1 MFSLFLRSL
10 SQGLQAFVPVAA
22 ALAWFRRTNGA
33 VASALWWGALL
44 SVPVTVA
51 ATWAFK
57 RSAAQARDEAVLAA
71 TALLIAV
78 GFARMVW
85 RHASP
90 RPGIAAAA
98 AVLILVRQTMEIGS
112 VFSAAAF
119 DLRSFDATAAI
130 LAASILALLV
140 AWLWSELGRRLPAED
155 LERATRMFAV
165 VFLIQVLVYAFHE
178 SSEARLLPFSEVLHA
193 ATEPYGPDGI
203 YGIHLSELLVAL
215 PAVAVIAMR
224 ARRATPVAVIS
235 VASLLAIG
243 LTAGLGDRAAAARDL
258 APATNRPHVLFRE
271 TGKGPGFGM
280 LSVVPLDFAE
290 GERVATKLSCERVS
304 FGGGNGLCLHAERG
318 LFGLFITYTALPLD
332 ADLKPRGTP
341 TQLDGR
347 PSRTRV
353 SPDGRVGA
361 MTVFTLGDHYGS
373 SAFSTRTTLVDLTN
387 GAELGDLEQFATWRD
402 GKRLSSRD
410 FNFWGVT
417 FGRDSNI
424 FYASLRT
431 GGSTYLVRGELASRT
446 LTVLHENVE
455 CPSFSPDNRLIAF
468 KKHVGPDPG
477 AWRLA
482 VLDVATMKE
491 HLIAGETRSIDDQVE
506 WLDDEHLLYAVPRRT
521 TSIADVWMVSVDAAS
536 PARIFLSQAESPI
549 IVRQTGSSK

>member
-1 MFSLFLRSL
+1 MFNLFLRTL

-22 ALAWFRRTNGA
+22 AQTWFQRTDA
-33 VASALWWGALL
+33 TAASALAWGAVL
-44 SVPVTVA
+44 SMPVTVA
-51 ATWAFK
+51 AAWAFK

-71 TALLIAV
+71 MAFVIAV

-85 RHASP
+85 RHGSP

-119 DLRSFDATAAI
+119 DLRSFEATAAI
-130 LAASILALLV
+130 LVASILALLV
-140 AWLWSELGRRLPAED
+140 AWLWSEVGRRLPAAD
-155 LERATRMFAV
+155 LQRATRMCAV
-165 VFLIQVLVYAFHE
+165 VFLVQVLVYALHE
-178 SSEARLLPFSEVLHA
+178 SSEARLLPFSDVLHT

-215 PAVAVIAMR
+215 PAVAVLARR

-243 LTAGLGDRAAAARDL
+243 FTAGLGGRAAAAKDV
-258 APATNRPHVLFRE
+258 APITNRPHVLFRE

-280 LSVVPLDFAE
+280 LSVVPLDVAE
-290 GERVATKLSCERVS
+290 GERVATTLACERVS
-304 FGGGNGLCLHAERG
+304 FGGGHGLCLHAERG

-332 ADLKPRGTP
+332 ADLKPRGMP
-341 TQLDGR
+341 TRLAGR

-361 MTVFTLGDHYGS
+361 MTVFTLGDDYGS

-387 GAELGDLEQFATWRD
+387 GAELGNLEQFATWRD
-402 GKRLSSRD
+402 GQRFSSRD

-417 FGRDSNI
+417 FGRDSNM

-521 TSIADVWMVSVDAAS
+521 TSIADVWMVSVDTAS

>member
-235 VASLLAIG
+235 VASLLGIG